1 MDFKP
6 VTKTAAPSGSVPIPV
21 TSETFITPIFNK
33 INDIYL
39 KKTYLERYG
48 GSVIFA
54 IFTILIVFFYFIY
67 LNIKNDKEGI
77 KKDWANNR
85 CNPKYLPFAGVI
97 MEPKDMTAT
106 EYTIKNLS
114 ECSEIILKDIIQIML
129 APIEAASILI
139 SASISILTG
148 ISKSL
153 MAALAYY
160 RQMFLKKQSK
170 DAIER
175 QASYSSILTKLVT
188 KIQSALGKGE
198 GILVTVLYVFFSA
211 YQAGASVFHV
221 ILWGEYII
229 LAIMMGIL
237 LGLWLMFALYVLVS
251 YFFPLNGIWAI
262 PLSMKFLIG
271 AIILT
276 CIYLAFAIM
285 IIVLLIFTK
294 QVIDNTKG
302 TPVKSY
308 TGETPN
314 LDEYE
319 EPD

>member
-6 VTKTAAPSGSVPIPV
+6 VTTTAAPSGSVPIPV

-33 INDIYL
+33 VNDIYL

-48 GSVIFA
+48 GSVVFAIFA
-54 IFTILIVFFYFIY
+54 IIIVFFYFIY
-67 LNIKNDKEGI
+67 LNIKNDKEVI
-77 KKDWANNR
+77 KKDWASNR

-106 EYTIKNLS
+106 EYTIKNFS
-114 ECSEIILKDIIQIML
+114 ECSEIILKDIIQIIL
-129 APIEAASILI
+129 APVEAASILI

-148 ISKSL
+148 VSKSL

-160 RQMFLKKQSK
+160 RQMSIKKPST
-170 DAIER
+170 DAINR
-175 QASYSSILTKLVT
+175 QATYSSILTKLVT

-198 GILVTVLYVFFSA
+198 GILVTVLYIFFTA

-221 ILWGEYII
+221 ILWGEFII

-237 LGLWLMFALYVLVS
+237 LGLWLLFAIYVLVA
-251 YFFPLNGIWAI
+251 YFFPPNGIWAI

-271 AIILT
+271 AVMLT
-276 CIYLAFAIM
+276 YIYLAFVIM
-285 IIVLLIFTK
+285 IIVLLVFTK

-302 TPVKSY
+302 TPIKSY
-308 TGETPN
+308 TDETPDADN
-314 LDEYE
+314 YE
-319 EPD
+319 KP